1 MSELTDFERG
11 QIVGAHAVGLSVKE
25 IAQLCDVSSQ
35 TVLEVLNMYNIPVNN
50 ASAEKTSE
58 QRAKKKRKRQKIADA
73 NGGANSQAMLL
84 KLRRSVTETVAS
96 ENTASETPVSEN
108 TEIPVTE
115 TQFTL
120 TAVSENPDSEVNTQ
134 KLDSNQ
140 EAVGEKPVSET
151 SNPETPGTET
161 DMTKPEENLRT

>member
-50 ASAEKTSE
+50 ASTEKTSQ

-73 NGGANSQAMLL
+73 NGGANSQNMIL
-84 KLRRSVTETVAS
+84 KLRRSETETVAS
-96 ENTASETPVSEN
+96 ENTASETPTSEN
-108 TEIPVTE
+108 TEIPVGE

-120 TAVSENPDSEVNTQ
+120 TAVSESPDSEVNTR
-134 KLDSNQ
+134 KLESNQ
-140 EAVGEKPVSET
+140 GAVGEEP
-151 SNPETPGTET
+151 NRETPGTET
-161 DMTKPEENLRT
+161 DITKPEEDLRT